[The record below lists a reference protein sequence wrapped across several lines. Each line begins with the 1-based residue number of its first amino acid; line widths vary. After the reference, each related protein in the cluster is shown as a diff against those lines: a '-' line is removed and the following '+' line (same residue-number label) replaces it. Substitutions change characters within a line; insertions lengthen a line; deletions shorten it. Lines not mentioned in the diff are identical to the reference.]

1 MERATTLSNIWTV
14 IQTLA
19 WIIALDGVTEY
30 FTERQSHIQ
39 LRRLVAEA
47 FGRDPAAPRPP
58 RSWEE
63 WYNS

>member
-1 MERATTLSNIWTV
+1 MERAATLSNIWTV
-14 IQTLA
+14 VQTIA

-39 LRRLVAEA
+39 LRRLITEA
-47 FGRDPAAPRPP
+47 LGRDPAAPRPP
-58 RSWEE
+58 PSWQE